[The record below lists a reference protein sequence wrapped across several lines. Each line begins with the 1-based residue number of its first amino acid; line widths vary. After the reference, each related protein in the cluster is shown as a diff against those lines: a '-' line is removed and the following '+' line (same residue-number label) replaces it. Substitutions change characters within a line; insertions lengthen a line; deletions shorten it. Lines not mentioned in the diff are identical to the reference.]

1 MHLNEFDYKK
11 LLIEM
16 VTLGDYDDK
25 DEVVSLLKMCNVAF
39 NKTSEYTRGLVWNQC
54 NEYIYI
60 TIIPDRL
67 LQLKHHSDYIKKLCF
82 EIYPNSEE
90 YALADILFKPGTI
103 FDYENISPEVLFEGI
118 QKQIIEEIR
127 AAKYVIWIAMAWFTD
142 PVLYRELL
150 KQKRKGLTIEIVVD
164 DNSKNRN
171 AEFDL
176 NEEFSTHWITIES
189 LYKNIMHDKFCIID
203 FSTVVHG
210 TFNWTKAANYNKETI
225 SIDRNRS
232 TAETFAD
239 EFMKLK
245 KSDLC

>member
-1 MHLNEFDYKK
+1 MTEHDYKK
-11 LLIEM
+11 LLLKM
-16 VTLGDYDDK
+16 TSMGAYKNK
-25 DEVVSLLKMCNVAF
+25 DEVITLLKMCNIVF
-39 NKTSEYTRGLVWNQC
+39 NKTSEFTRGAVWNQC

-60 TIIPDRL
+60 SIIPERL
-67 LQLKHHSDYIKKLCF
+67 CQLKQHSNYIQELCY
-82 EIYPNSEE
+82 EIYPDSQE
-90 YALADILFKPGTI
+90 YALAEILFKPGI
-103 FDYENISPEVLFEGI
+103 ISEYEDISQEVLFEGI
-118 QKQIIEEIR
+118 QKQIIGEIR

-142 PVLYRELL
+142 PRLYRELL
-150 KQKRKGLTIEIVVD
+150 KQKTKGLTIEIVVD

-176 NEEFSTHWITIES
+176 GAEFPTHWVTIES

-203 FSTVVHG
+203 FNTVVHG

-225 SIDRNRS
+225 SIDRNRN

-245 KSDLC
+245 TSDL